1 MSYYQQRFEDAL
13 EDIGVMEVRF
23 ASAME
28 NLKEALLEHDDEVE
42 YLGYQNKILRQ
53 KTDAA
58 EENNI
63 ILLILVFVA
72 YLSGIVI
79 GKFTCSK

>member
-1 MSYYQQRFEDAL
+1 MSYYQQRFEEAV
-13 EDIGVMEVRF
+13 EDIGAMEVRF
-23 ASAME
+23 ASAMK

-42 YLGYQNKILRQ
+42 YLEYQNKILRQ